1 MVDKITA
8 NEILERLRTLKP
20 ELEER
25 YAIDR
30 IGIFGS
36 VAREETRP
44 TSDIDIVV
52 YMPPDLLKRVR
63 LKAELENLFGREV
76 DVIRYRDS
84 LNPYLKARIDSIER
98 LSMSDRSLLFE
109 LKIACGVYG
118 DGRKRNRTN

>member
-8 NEILERLRTLKP
+8 KEILERLRTLKP
-20 ELEER
+20 ELAER
-25 YAIDR
+25 YAINR

-84 LNPYLKARIDSIER
+84 LNPYLKARIDREAIY
-98 LSMSDRSLLFE
+98 
-109 LKIACGVYG
+109 V
-118 DGRKRNRTN
+118 